1 MALVSAIVDSREPL
15 YIRQLTFSDVE
26 RTVAELP
33 TGDLWGVC
41 DDGELIVVERKTPG
55 DFLNTLR
62 QDRLF
67 PQLAQLREQS
77 VWSYLVITGTLLP
90 GANDTCWADQIETG
104 WQWSAIQGALL
115 TAQEIGVHVIHCN
128 GDQSYEAAVLCLA
141 NRSRSVVRVTPARD
155 TTWLTEAEAIVAA
168 LPGIGYDRAQSLIKE
183 CGTAGWALSFLA
195 DHDSQQ
201 HVPGI
206 GPAIKRRIRRALG
219 LTEEQLLAVNRI
231 GGSDGDTT

>member
-15 YIRQLTFSDVE
+15 YIRQLTFSGVE
-26 RTVAELP
+26 RTIAELP
-33 TGDLWGVC
+33 TGDFWGVC

-55 DFLNTLR
+55 DFLGTLR

-77 VWSYLVITGTLLP
+77 IWSYLVITGTLLP
-90 GANDTCWADQIETG
+90 GANDTCWTDQVETG
-104 WQWSAIQGALL
+104 WKWTAIQGALL
-115 TAQEIGVHVIHCN
+115 TAQEIGVHVSYCQ
-128 GDQSYEAAVLCLA
+128 GDLSYESAVLRLA

-155 TTWLTEAEAIVAA
+155 TAWLTEAEAIVAA

-183 CGTAGWALSFLA
+183 CGTAGWALSFLT
-195 DHDSQQ
+195 DHDTQQ

-219 LTEEQLLAVNRI
+219 LTDEQLLAVNSI
-231 GGSDGDTT
+231 GESDGDTT